1 VHEIAGSALT
11 GAGLQRYRTGTQI
24 VAVAV
29 NAGLNLWL
37 IPAHGWRGSAWA
49 SLATD
54 GLLGAMNWSVLRLLV
69 LRAQEETLSSTLS
82 V

>member
-24 VAVAV
+24 LATLL
-29 NAGLNLWL
+29 NLGLNLWL
-37 IPAHGWRGSAWA
+37 IPSHGWLGAAWA

-54 GLLGAMNWSVLRLLV
+54 GSLGVMNWSVLRFL
-69 LRAQEETLSSTLS
+69 TLKEARK
-82 V
+82 